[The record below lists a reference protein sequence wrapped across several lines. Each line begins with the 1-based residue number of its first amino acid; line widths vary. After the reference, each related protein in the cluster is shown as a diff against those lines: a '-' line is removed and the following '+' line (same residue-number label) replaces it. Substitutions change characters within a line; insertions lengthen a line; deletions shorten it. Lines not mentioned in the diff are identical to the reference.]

1 MYVNKLTD
9 LFQHIL
15 LLQQYSDKQDLNPAD
30 QLTLTFE
37 EIKEHSNT
45 IKQALMTIIQRVKSP
60 ADQPTG
66 QRQISVVQESNES
79 ATATLNAT
87 NLHQHQMEIQI
98 ARQATFQKNNISD
111 RAPAAP
117 TSSQPPFAF
126 GAQSPQ
132 GLAKY
137 PDKPNGLTQDK
148 LSLPSTKRRKG
159 NQVTTST
166 ATPAPAPGIP
176 KSAQGNK
183 STIPDSQ
190 PAAPA
195 SRIKCPLPNCQSHL
209 KEFRTQIEL
218 DAHASEFHGPKEP
231 PIEDPL
237 QWTLQQ
243 ARLGVGLDETGKSM
257 PRPEQDVLGTPKIK
271 ASELEPTQHMN
282 KQESSTLMA
291 RVQAGRSPVFHLK
304 TPQATVGIKTPSSE
318 AKTSDMDGKIAE
330 PHTFEKTSQKSLTS
344 SPDPWASS
352 HIPPAVINHSWPS
365 MPDVSFIGPWTTIQN
380 ALTPTSTQSSGKSEK
395 NSPRISDIS
404 EHDAVKINLV
414 VDDDS
419 EWANMFEDQIY
430 GDMEALNG
438 DKDQL
443 CMDWETAFGLEEL
456 AGGGQSG
463 EIGIA
468 AGVNELTIDNND
480 WMKIYAPES
489 MDQSKGYMQGVY
501 GT

>member
-1 MYVNKLTD
+1 M
-9 LFQHIL
+9 L
-15 LLQQYSDKQDLNPAD
+15 LLEQYSDKRDLNPAD

-45 IKQALMTIIQRVKSP
+45 IRQALMTIIQRVKSP
-60 ADQPTG
+60 ADQPLG
-66 QRQISVVQESNES
+66 QRQISAVQETNQS
-79 ATATLNAT
+79 ATATLSAT
-87 NLHQHQMEIQI
+87 NLHQYQLAIES
-98 ARQATFQKNNISD
+98 ARQATFQKNNISN

-117 TSSQPPFAF
+117 TSPQPPFTF

-137 PDKPNGLTQDK
+137 PDKPNGLTQEK

-159 NQVTTST
+159 NQLITTT
-166 ATPAPAPGIP
+166 ATAAPAPGMP
-176 KSAQGNK
+176 KSAQASK
-183 STIPDSQ
+183 STIPNTQ

-195 SRIKCPLPNCQSHL
+195 SRIKCPLPNCQSSL
-209 KEFRTQIEL
+209 KAFGTQLEL
-218 DAHASEFHGPKEP
+218 DVHASEVHGPKEP
-231 PIEDPL
+231 RIEDPL

-243 ARLGVGLDETGKSM
+243 ARLGVGLDETGKSV
-257 PRPEQDVLGTPKIK
+257 PNKPEQDVVGTPKIK
-271 ASELEPTQHMN
+271 ASGSEPAQQLD
-282 KQESSTLMA
+282 KQESSKLTA
-291 RVQAGRSPVFHLK
+291 RVQTGRSPVFQLK
-304 TPQATVGIKTPSSE
+304 TPQTSVGIKTPSSE
-318 AKTSDMDGKIAE
+318 AKSSDMDGKIVE
-330 PHTFEKTSQKSLTS
+330 PHTSEKTSQKSLTS

-352 HIPPAVINHSWPS
+352 HIPPAVINHSWPGL
-365 MPDVSFIGPWTTIQN
+365 PDVSFIGPWTTIQN

-414 VDDDS
+414 VEDDS

-430 GDMEALNG
+430 GDMGALNE

-443 CMDWETAFGLEEL
+443 GMDWESAFGLEEL
-456 AGGGQSG
+456 AGSG

-480 WMKIYAPES
+480 WMKIYAPGS
-489 MDQSKGYMQGVY
+489 MDQSKG
-501 GT
+501 